1 MSQRIEHSLKRV
13 VVLLLVLAT
22 AWIILDRLPVWLL
35 LALAT
40 GELFLIALLCELRI
54 MRFENG
60 WKWAGIEP
68 YLYLLAPI
76 LASNAALAMPAPAWF
91 PTPHSLW
98 AAIPCIVFA
107 FASLTRGWMGS
118 TEDQT

>member
-1 MSQRIEHSLKRV
+1 MEAGLKRIV
-13 VVLLLVLAT
+13 TLLLVLAT
-22 AWIILDRLPVWLL
+22 GWIILDRLPVGLI

-60 WKWAGIEP
+60 WKWAGVEP

-76 LASNAALAMPAPAWF
+76 LASNTALAMPAPAWF
-91 PTPHSLW
+91 PTPHALW
-98 AAIPCIVFA
+98 AAIPCMVFA
-107 FASLTRGWMGS
+107 VASLTRGWIGS
-118 TEDQT
+118 AEPDRT